1 MTKVGRKGMKGTNEG
16 RKRRRG
22 REGAVRT
29 KKKEEWGMKKGR
41 SFCELNSS

>member
-1 MTKVGRKGMKGTNEG
+1 MRKVGRKGMKGRNEG

-22 REGAVRT
+22 REGVVRT
-29 KKKEEWGMKKGR
+29 KKEEWGMKKER